1 MIELLNVN
9 KCVVCYARYVN
20 DKGFWRLIEHLVER
34 GEFQVVIIWLG
45 NRTDGVGDEVW
56 DGIFVLRLMLNA
68 DLLLEGFLILNV
80 HLIHTEIPLFL
91 KLFFIYCHLILGIVE
106 ALQQHLLDTSGL
118 LSVMLLM

>member
-34 GEFQVVIIWLG
+34 SEVQVMIIRLG
-45 NRTDGVGDEVW
+45 NRNARIPDEVW

-91 KLFFIYCHLILGIVE
+91 KLFFIFCHLIF
-106 ALQQHLLDTSGL
+106 
-118 LSVMLLM
+118 

>member
-9 KCVVCYARYVN
+9 KSVVCYARYVN
-20 DKGFWRLIEHLVER
+20 DKGFWLLIEHLVER
-34 GEFQVVIIWLG
+34 SEVQVMIIRLG
-45 NRTDGVGDEVW
+45 NRNARIPDEVW

-91 KLFFIYCHLILGIVE
+91 KLFFIFCHLIF
-106 ALQQHLLDTSGL
+106 
-118 LSVMLLM
+118 